1 MEFPVTHAVTHAG
14 GAFEIR
20 QDGRR
25 IAWISY
31 ARIDAD
37 RVVAEHTVIDPS
49 LRGHGV
55 AAVLLDAASRIRL
68 VRAGHRCTLNVPV
81 GTTVSLLP
89 WGHDAVVTATG
100 VRWPLHRETL
110 AAGTSRGISNVA
122 TATSVDIDV
131 ERGMLLVGDG
141 DGR

>member
-1 MEFPVTHAVTHAG
+1 MTPATAPTPRPALRFGMEFPVTHAVTHAG

-55 AAVLLDAASRIRL
+55 AAVLLDAAIAWARL
-68 VRAGHRCTLNVPV
+68 T
-81 GTTVSLLP
+81 GTTLDATCAYVRGRYAKDPSLETPQRPESAPVRVLQ
-89 WGHDAVVTATG
+89 GHIKDQ
-100 VRWPLHRETL
+100 
-110 AAGTSRGISNVA
+110 I
-122 TATSVDIDV
+122 
-131 ERGMLLVGDG
+131 
-141 DGR
+141 GRAHV